1 MIAATGKHTLVT
13 EEARQLIELPVA
25 EAVLERECCSYARY
39 LAGQPPSRYIIEKYQ
54 DFHQKI
60 GLSAVH
66 RYDRFL
72 IAVSARGPFWARL
85 VDSYV
90 SFWRKGSVVRN
101 KIVLTLALL
110 ECAPPTFEAMDRV
123 PAGGWIGALLRLA
136 GGAVSYGV
144 TLIAATVLFTPV
156 SLWMAGRER

>member
-1 MIAATGKHTLVT
+1 MLATTGKHTLVT
-13 EEARQLIELPVA
+13 EEPRQLIELPVA
-25 EAVLERECCSYARY
+25 EAVLERECRSYARY
-39 LAGQPPSRYIIEKYQ
+39 LAGRPPSRYIVEKYR
-54 DFHQKI
+54 DFNQKI

-66 RYDRFL
+66 GYDRFL
-72 IAVSARGPFWARL
+72 ITVSARGPLWARL
-85 VDSYV
+85 VDSYA
-90 SFWRKGSVVRN
+90 SFWRKDSVVRK

-136 GGAVSYGV
+136 GGAASYGV
-144 TLIAATVLFTPV
+144 TLTAASVIFIPV